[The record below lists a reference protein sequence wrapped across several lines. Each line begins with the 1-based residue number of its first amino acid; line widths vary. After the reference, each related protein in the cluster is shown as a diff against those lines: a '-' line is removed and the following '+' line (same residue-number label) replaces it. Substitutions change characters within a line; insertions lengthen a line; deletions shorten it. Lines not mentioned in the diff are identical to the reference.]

1 MPLTLIESIER
12 FDDLA
17 REWHD
22 LARRSDSAHLFN
34 THDWLAAWWRA
45 FAGPEDRL
53 RVYGLRQDGQLIAA
67 LPLRLADRAL
77 TTLFNH
83 YLGRSDLLVDRA
95 HPEAYRALFAA
106 LNDDR
111 RQWDRV
117 ELTQVPEDSPTFAAL
132 ARGDA
137 APLHIHAVRNICS
150 PYLLCEGTY
159 EDWYARRF
167 SGRKR
172 QQDRRKLRQA
182 SKRGATEVVVHTE
195 LEAVKAA
202 FERGAVV
209 EAKSW
214 KGAEGSAI
222 RESDAALAFM
232 RDVIVRFASRGAVR
246 LVEQTIGGETAAFL
260 LGFVAGDTFY
270 FHKTGYDPAFS
281 DVSPGRTVL
290 LAAIERCF
298 TEGLARF
305 DFLGADDPYKL
316 ECSPTVRP
324 HVIVFAYHGGA
335 RSRLLRAQKRV
346 VPRVRALRGE
356 PIDFPVRLDR

>member
-12 FDDLA
+12 FDDLG

-22 LARRSDSAHLFN
+22 LAARSDTSHLFN

-45 FAGPEDRL
+45 FADPLDRM
-53 RVYGLRQDGQLIAA
+53 RVYGLRQDGRLVAL
-67 LPLRLADRAL
+67 LPLRLSGDRL
-77 TTLFNH
+77 TTWFNH
-83 YLGRSDLLVDRA
+83 YLGRSDLLVDRTAPTA
-95 HPEAYRALFAA
+95 HRDLFTAIH
-106 LNDDR
+106 DDR
-111 RQWDRV
+111 RIWNV
-117 ELTQVPEDSPTFAAL
+117 LELSQVPEDSPTLTAL

-137 APLHIHAVRNICS
+137 DPLRIHAVRNIAS
-150 PYLLCEGTY
+150 PYLVCDGDYEG
-159 EDWYARRF
+159 WYQRRF

-182 SKRGATEVVVHTE
+182 EKRGATELVVHTE

-202 FERGAVV
+202 FERGTVV

-214 KGAEGSAI
+214 KGEQGSAI
-222 RESDAALAFM
+222 EKSEAALAFM
-232 RDVIVRFASRGAVR
+232 RDVIVRFARRGAVR

-260 LGFVAGDTFY
+260 LGFVHGGTFY
-270 FHKTGYDPAFS
+270 FHKTGYDPAYS

-298 TEGLARF
+298 AEGLERF

-316 ECSPTVRP
+316 ECSPAVRP
-324 HVIVFAYHGGA
+324 HVIVFAYHAGV
-335 RSRLLRAQKRV
+335 RSRVLRAQKRV
-346 VPRVRALRGE
+346 VPRVRALRGQPVE
-356 PIDFPVRLDR
+356 FPVRLDR